1 MTKGLLI
8 ITLFLFTCTD
18 LCSRTDTL
26 SKKTHFGFGLNP
38 VVFINYYYYQN
49 SIKDILTPGLNPEF
63 IVNYRRHYFAIGALT
78 GNSYPILPFT
88 NYYCGYDFR
97 LSPDKWKIDIVAN
110 SKFAFMHYKDKY
122 LSSIT
127 TVWESYSVLLGGTI
141 QKRFK
146 KITLGLSYL
155 YEWGNFKLTQT
166 DNKDAHVIYKIDKTG
181 PMRTGYLIFKVNYY
195 FGRRPSHNSK

>member
-18 LCSRTDTL
+18 LCSHTDTL

-38 VVFINYYYYQN
+38 VLFLNFRYYN
-49 SIKDILTPGLNPEF
+49 HSIPDILSSGLNPEF
-63 IVNYRRHYFAIGALT
+63 IANNRRQYFSIGAIM
-78 GNSYPILPFT
+78 GNSYPVLPFT
-88 NYYCGYDFR
+88 NYYFGYDFR
-97 LSPDKWKIDIVAN
+97 LNPDKWKIDIVAN
-110 SKFAFMHYKDKY
+110 SKFAFMRYKDKY

-127 TVWESYSVLLGGTI
+127 TLWESYSILFGGTI

-166 DNKDAHVIYKIDKTG
+166 DNKDSRVIYKIDKTG
-181 PMRTGYLIFKVNYY
+181 PMRTGYLIFKINYH
-195 FGRRPSHNSK
+195 FVRRPSHNSK